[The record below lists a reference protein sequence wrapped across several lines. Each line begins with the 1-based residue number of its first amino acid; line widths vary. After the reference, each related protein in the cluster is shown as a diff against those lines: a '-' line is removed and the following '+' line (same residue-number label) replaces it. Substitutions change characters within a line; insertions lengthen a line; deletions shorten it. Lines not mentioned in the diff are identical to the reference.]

1 MTDWASLAHG
11 RGPARDTPAALA
23 ALLDPDAAIRARA
36 LDACW
41 EPLRQE
47 NTIYSAAVPA
57 ALYIAAILPDPRTR
71 SVGLHGRWGRSPQL
85 RSLRAALLDWL
96 GELGTDADD
105 ETAAFF
111 ARNHV
116 LGGHPPLSAV
126 RSLRPAFFTAAAAF
140 LHDADRDV
148 RHAAVVATIPFL
160 EAPELG
166 ANQADFVRCARHLLA
181 TSTDIYYQARTSDAL
196 IARGV
201 IPRAAS
207 ETPVETDISV
217 AELPF

>member
-1 MTDWASLAHG
+1 MTDWASLAHA

-23 ALLDPDAAIRARA
+23 ALLDPDPVTRARA

-57 ALYIAAILPDPRTR
+57 ASYIAAILPEPRTR

-96 GELGTDADD
+96 GELGTDAGD

-111 ARNHV
+111 ARNRV
-116 LGGHPPLSAV
+116 LEDYPPLAAV
-126 RSLRPAFFTAAAAF
+126 RSLCPAFLTATAAF

-148 RHAAVVATIPFL
+148 QHAAVVATIPFL

-181 TSTDIYYQARTSDAL
+181 TSTDSYYRARTTDAL
-196 IARGV
+196 IACGV
-201 IPRAAS
+201 IPSPAS
-207 ETPVETDISV
+207 ETPVKPDISV